1 MKQILVVED
10 EPAITHFLTRGLTD
24 TGFAVTVASC
34 GEQALR
40 AIEQGSPD
48 LVLLDIRLPDLDAY
62 EVCRRVRAEGYT
74 NMSVLMLTAKDEV
87 ADKITGLE
95 SGADDYI
102 TKPFTFEEL
111 VARIRAALRRLEY
124 QTSPK
129 RRIQVADLILDTAA
143 RQVWRGGRAIELTAC
158 EYNLLDLLMV
168 HAGQVLTK
176 EIIFVRVWGYD
187 HEAGLDIIK
196 VYINYLRS
204 KLNAGGRPNLIHTVR
219 GVGYVLR
226 P

>member
-1 MKQILVVED
+1 MKHILVVED
-10 EPAITHFLTRGLTD
+10 EPEITHFLKRGLTYK
-24 TGFAVTVASC
+24 GFEVTIASS
-34 GEQALR
+34 GEQVLHTM
-40 AIEQGSPD
+40 QQHPPD
-48 LVLLDIRLPDLDAY
+48 LVLLDIRLPDIDGY
-62 EVCRRVRAEGYT
+62 EVCRRLRASGHT
-74 NMSVLMLTAKDEV
+74 STPVLMLTAKDEV
-87 ADKITGLE
+87 TDKITGLDC
-95 SGADDYI
+95 GADDYI
-102 TKPFTFEEL
+102 TKPFAFEEL

-158 EYNLLDLLMV
+158 EYNLLELLV
-168 HAGQVLTK
+168 LHAGQVLTK
-176 EIIFVRVWGYD
+176 ESIFEHVWGYD

-204 KLNAGGRPNLIHTVR
+204 KLNADGRTDLIHTVR

>member
-1 MKQILVVED
+1 MKQILVVDD

-24 TGFAVTVASC
+24 NGFAVTVASC

-48 LVLLDIRLPDLDAY
+48 LVLLAILLPDINGY
-62 EVCRRVRAEGYT
+62 EVCRRLRASGHT
-74 NMSVLMLTAKDEV
+74 VPVLMVTVKAMV

-102 TKPFTFEEL
+102 TKPFAFEEL
-111 VARIRAALRRLEY
+111 VARIHAALRRREY

-129 RRIQVADLILDTAA
+129 RRLQVADLLLDTAA
-143 RQVWRGGRAIELTAC
+143 REVWRGDRAIALTVHEYKLLELLVLH
-158 EYNLLDLLMV
+158 E
-168 HAGQVLTK
+168 GQVLTK
-176 EIIFVRVWGYD
+176 ETIFERVWGSD
-187 HEAGLDIIK
+187 HEARWEVVK
-196 VYINYLRS
+196 VYICSLRR
-204 KLNAGGRPNLIHTVR
+204 KLNAGGRPDLIRTVR
-219 GVGYVLR
+219 SVGYMLK